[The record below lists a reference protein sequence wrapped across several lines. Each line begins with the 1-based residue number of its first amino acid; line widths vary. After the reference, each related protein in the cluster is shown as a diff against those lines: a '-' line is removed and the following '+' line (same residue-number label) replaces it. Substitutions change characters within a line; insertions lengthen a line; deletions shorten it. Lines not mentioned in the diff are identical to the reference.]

1 MPVYQY
7 QVINGKETP
16 EIIEIEESSD
26 SKPITSPPLTG
37 EPIKR
42 IISAPGLALKHS
54 SQIEKKSLSREN
66 LEKHG
71 FTRYEKDHS
80 EKAYNRTAGK
90 GGPSFLK
97 P

>member
-1 MPVYQY
+1 MPLYQY

-26 SKPITSPPLTG
+26 SKPITSHPLTG

-54 SQIEKKSLSREN
+54 SQIEKKSLSRE
-66 LEKHG
+66 KMSRH
-71 FTRYEKDHS
+71 
-80 EKAYNRTAGK
+80 
-90 GGPSFLK
+90 
-97 P
+97 